1 MYMNECDMLATC
13 PFFNDRMAE
22 KPATAGLFK
31 NRYCL
36 GDSSNCARHMVFKA
50 LGREAVPADLY
61 PNQQERAQELLAGS

>member
-1 MYMNECDMLATC
+1 MNECEVLATC

-36 GDSSNCARHMVFKA
+36 GDNTNCARYMVFKT
-50 LGREAVPADLY
+50 LGRAAVPVDLY
-61 PNQQERAQELLAGS
+61 PNQEERARAILAGS